1 MPGPTLTLGF
11 DAQVTVDGKV
21 VDGVFIIA
29 PEKKI
34 FGGHLTAEGK
44 GGISLTDLV
53 RSVAPALPEI
63 PLTIEIRD
71 VLFVCEQQEEGN
83 KYLFGIEAGA
93 KIDLA
98 DLPLAGPMIRKAL
111 PAGQA
116 VSIDDIQLLV
126 ASAEFKREEVLSVKK
141 TLPRDST
148 LPAPLPKGLNLSALA
163 RLGGEPIKLTLPI
176 AMGDGAESSKPAAPA
191 RSTGSKDPAPS
202 KTSQPAKSD
211 PTKWIQLHKT
221 LGPVLLERIGV
232 RYQEGTIWCMLDAS
246 LTLAGM
252 TFSVQGL
259 GAGLKLAERKPL
271 FHLDGMGLA
280 FANGPLE
287 ISGGLLKVSDSP
299 LQLDG
304 ALLIRA
310 EGLTISAIGSYAD
323 LNGTPSLFAFAA
335 LHKELGGPAFFFVT
349 GLAFGFGVNR
359 ALKLPTINEVQNFPL
374 IKAATDPSY
383 LGKNLDLRDISQ
395 KLNEYISPLPGNFWI
410 AAGVKFTSFGQIDS
424 FALLSV
430 SFGTQFQ
437 VALLGLSK
445 IQMPKP
451 PAPVIA
457 YAELAIKAVFT
468 PESGLL
474 SFEARLTE
482 NSYVLRKDF
491 KLRGGFAFYSW
502 FAGEHEGDFAVSLGG
517 YHPRFL
523 VPAHYPRPDLVEFYC
538 KTGDLT
544 IQGRCYFALCP
555 AAVMAGGG
563 LSMVYQSGG
572 IKAWFI
578 AYADFLVQWKPL
590 HYDIAI
596 GISVGVA
603 LSLTIGI
610 IRINMSVE
618 LSASVN
624 LYGPPLGGEARIS
637 LYIIT
642 FTVRFGEDRQLPP
655 PLTWES
661 SDSEKSF
668 AKSFLLNPDVN
679 RVLIA
684 DGLLQEVQHDQ
695 ETTRFVN
702 PHRLVLSC
710 RTQVPVTVARWNGGN
725 AAERSGLKINGADA
739 GKLAAPPWNTRLGVR
754 PMAKSQMVSQLDVSL
769 EPNVS
774 ASQDDKTKMQR
785 YLDQYIELS
794 LTTKNVPRALWATD
808 GLNTASPPQEQMIA
822 NALVGLEIKTK
833 AGPRPWE
840 TPALS
845 LKVLRYDRYRKICNY
860 AEVEPTVALPGS
872 SAAKTIPQTILENTV
887 ATRRSQ
893 IVAFLADTGRRI
905 MKAENIHLE
914 QLAKNAPY
922 MFQAMPARARVGQ
935 NPPRGY
941 LDT

>member
-1 MPGPTLTLGF
+1 LTLGL
-11 DAQVTVDGKV
+11 DAEVVVDGKV
-21 VDGVFIIA
+21 VDGVFVIV
-29 PEKKI
+29 PGTKI
-34 FGGHLTAEGK
+34 KVFGGNLNVR
-44 GGISLTDLV
+44 GGGGVSLTDLARQV
-53 RSVAPALPEI
+53 VPALPSI
-63 PLTIEIRD
+63 PLAIQIKD
-71 VLFVCEQQEEGN
+71 VLFVCEQTGQTN
-83 KYLFGIEAGA
+83 KYLFGFKAGA
-93 KIDLA
+93 RIDLA

-111 PAGQA
+111 PVDQT
-116 VSIDDIQLLV
+116 VTIDDIQLLV
-126 ASAEFKREEVLSVKK
+126 ASEGFDEDEVLIVNKSLRQD
-141 TLPRDST
+141 TR
-148 LPAPLPKGLNLSALA
+148 LPAVLPKGLNLSALA
-163 RLGGEPIKLTLPI
+163 KLGGEPIALALPV
-176 AMGDGAESSKPAAPA
+176 AVADSSQSTKPSPVARTTESQEPAPA
-191 RSTGSKDPAPS
+191 EASAAAS
-202 KTSQPAKSD
+202 SD

-232 RYQEGTIWCMLDAS
+232 KFQEGSIWCMLDAS

-271 FHLDGMGLA
+271 FHLDGVGLA
-280 FANGPLE
+280 FANGPIE
-287 ISGGLLKVSDSP
+287 ISGGLIKVSDSP
-299 LQLDG
+299 LRLDG
-304 ALLIRA
+304 ALLVRA

-359 ALKLPTINEVQNFPL
+359 TLKLPTINEVQNFPL
-374 IKAATDPSY
+374 VKAATDPNY

-395 KLNEYISPLPGNFWI
+395 KLGDYISPAAGNFWI

-424 FALLSV
+424 FALLAV

-457 YAELAIKAVFT
+457 YAELAIRAVFT
-468 PESGLL
+468 PASGLL

-502 FAGEHEGDFAVSLGG
+502 FAGEHEGDFVVSLGG

-610 IRINMSVE
+610 IRINLSVE

-637 LYIIT
+637 LYIVT
-642 FTVRFGEDRQLPP
+642 FTVRFGEDRQVPP
-655 PLTWES
+655 PLVWES
-661 SDSEKSF
+661 GDSEKSF
-668 AKSFLLNPDVN
+668 AKSFLLNPEVN

-684 DGLLQEVQHDQ
+684 EGLLEEVQHGG
-695 ETTRFVN
+695 ETARFVN
-702 PHRLVLSC
+702 PHRLALSC
-710 RTQVPVTVARWNGGN
+710 RTQVPATAVHWNGRN
-725 AAERSGLKINGADA
+725 ATEISGFKVNGRDA
-739 GKLAAPPWNTRLGVR
+739 SLVPVPWWNTTLGVR
-754 PMAKSQMVSQLDVSL
+754 PMAKSRMSSLLEVSL

-774 ASQDDKTKMQR
+774 ATEDDKTKMKR

-794 LTTKNVPRALWATD
+794 LTTKNLPRALWATD
-808 GLNTASPPQEQMIA
+808 GLNTAIPPHEQMIS

-840 TPALS
+840 TPALD
-845 LKVLRYDRYRKICNY
+845 LKVLSYDRYTKICKY
-860 AEVEPTVALPGS
+860 LEVRPTDALPGS
-872 SAAKTIPQTILENTV
+872 SAKKTISETV
-887 ATRRSQ
+887 RASAVANRRSQ
-893 IVAFLADTGRRI
+893 IVAVLVETGRRI
-905 MKAENIHLE
+905 MKAEDIRLE
-914 QLAKNAPY
+914 QLEKNAPY
-922 MFQAMPARARVGQ
+922 IFQVTPAKARVGQ
-935 NPPRGY
+935 YPPRGY
-941 LDT
+941 LET

>member
-1 MPGPTLTLGF
+1 MPSFTLGLN
-11 DAQVTVDGKV
+11 AEVVVDGKV
-21 VDGVFIIA
+21 VDGLLVIVPGTTI
-29 PEKKI
+29 KT
-34 FGGHLTAEGK
+34 FGGNMTVK
-44 GGISLTDLV
+44 GESGVSLTHLARQLV
-53 RSVAPALPEI
+53 PALPEI
-63 PLTIEIRD
+63 PLTIEVKD
-71 VLFVCEQQEEGN
+71 VLFVYEQEAQEH
-83 KYLFGIEAGA
+83 KYLFGLAAGA

-98 DLPLAGPMIRKAL
+98 DLPLAGPMIHKAL
-111 PAGQA
+111 PANQT
-116 VSIDDIQLLV
+116 VSIDQIQLLMT
-126 ASAEFKREEVLSVKK
+126 SAAFNEEEVSSAKK
-141 TLPRDST
+141 TLPRDRA
-148 LPAPLPKGLNLSALA
+148 LPAVLPKGLNLSALA
-163 RLGGEPIKLTLPI
+163 RLGGEPIELALPI
-176 AMGDGAESSKPAAPA
+176 AIADSQQNTNSPAPA
-191 RSTGSKDPAPS
+191 RTTNGTEPAPV
-202 KTSQPAKSD
+202 KAPEPARSD

-232 RYQEGTIWCMLDAS
+232 NYHEGTIWCMLDAS
-246 LTLAGM
+246 LTVAGM
-252 TFSVQGL
+252 TFSDQGL

-271 FHLDGMGLA
+271 FHLDGLGLA
-280 FANGPLE
+280 FANGPIE
-287 ISGGLLKVSDSP
+287 ISGGLIKVSDSP

-304 ALLIRA
+304 ALLVRA

-335 LHKELGGPAFFFVT
+335 LQKELGGPAFFFVT

-359 ALKLPTINEVQNFPL
+359 ALKLPAINEVQNFPL
-374 IKAATDPSY
+374 IKAATDPDY
-383 LGKNLDLRDISQ
+383 LGKKLDLRDISQ
-395 KLNEYISPLPGNFWI
+395 KLGDYMSPSAGNFWI

-437 VALLGLSK
+437 IALLGLSK
-445 IQMPKP
+445 IQMPRRGRL
-451 PAPVIA
+451 VIA

-502 FAGEHEGDFAVSLGG
+502 FGGEHEGDFVVSLGG

-538 KTGDLT
+538 KSGDVT

-603 LSLTIGI
+603 LSLSIGI
-610 IRINMSVE
+610 IRINLSVE

-642 FTVRFGEDRQLPP
+642 FTVRFGEDRQVPP
-655 PLTWES
+655 PLLWES
-661 SDSEKSF
+661 GDPEKSF
-668 AKSFLLNPDVN
+668 AKSFLTNPEVN

-684 DGLLQEVQHDQ
+684 DGLLDELQHAGQ
-695 ETTRFVN
+695 TTRFVN
-702 PHRLVLSC
+702 PHRLALSC
-710 RTQVPVTVARWNGGN
+710 RSQVPATVVRWNGK
-725 AAERSGLKINGADA
+725 SPTSFKVNGKDA
-739 GKLAAPPWNTRLGVR
+739 SQVSESWNTKLGVR
-754 PMAKSQMVSQLDVSL
+754 PMGKSQVYSRMEVTLK
-769 EPNVS
+769 PNVN
-774 ASQDDKTKMQR
+774 ASEDSIEKMEL
-785 YLDQYIELS
+785 YLNQYIELS
-794 LTTKNVPRALWATD
+794 LTTRNVPRALWATD
-808 GLNTASPPQEQMIA
+808 VLNMGTPPQDQMIS

-840 TPALS
+840 TPALD
-845 LKVLRYDRYRKICNY
+845 LEVLRYDRYEKICNY
-860 AEVEPTVALPGS
+860 LEVKPKDALPAS
-872 SAAKTIPQTILENTV
+872 SAKKTISETICAGEV
-887 ATRRSQ
+887 AKRRED
-893 IVAFLADTGRRI
+893 IVNILANTGRRI
-905 MKAENIHLE
+905 M
-914 QLAKNAPY
+914 QAKEINLGELKTNAVY
-922 MFQAMPARARVGQ
+922 VFQAMPAKACVGQ
-935 NPPRGY
+935 YPPRGY

>member
-1 MPGPTLTLGF
+1 MPDLTLGF
-11 DAQVTVDGKV
+11 DAEMAVGGRV
-21 VDGVFIIA
+21 VNGVFTIA
-29 PEKKI
+29 PGSAIKA
-34 FGGHLTAEGK
+34 FGGNLKVKDGSAGVDLIE
-44 GGISLTDLV
+44 LV
-53 RSVAPALPEI
+53 RSILTDFPDIGLKLEI
-63 PLTIEIRD
+63 KD
-71 VLFVCEQQEEGN
+71 VLFASVQAQEN
-83 KYLFGIEAGA
+83 KYIFGLNIGVN
-93 KIDLA
+93 INLT
-98 DLPLAGPMIRKAL
+98 DLPLAGPMIQKAL
-111 PAGQA
+111 PAGQT
-116 VSIDDIQLLV
+116 VSIDEIQLLV
-126 ASAEFKREEVLSVKK
+126 ASEGFTQEEMPYLKKALS
-141 TLPRDST
+141 PDNA
-148 LPAPLPKGLNLSALA
+148 LPAELPKGFNLSALA
-163 RLGGEPIKLTLPI
+163 RLGGEPIELTLPI
-176 AMGDGAESSKPAAPA
+176 AAGDVSDGK
-191 RSTGSKDPAPS
+191 
-202 KTSQPAKSD
+202 KTSALASTTAGDEPSPAKASD
-211 PTKWIQLHKT
+211 SAKWIQLHKS

-232 RYQEGTIWCMLDAS
+232 KYQEGSIWCMLDAS
-246 LTLAGM
+246 LTVAGM
-252 TFSVQGL
+252 TFSLQGL
-259 GAGLKLAERKPL
+259 GAGLKIAERKPL

-280 FANGPLE
+280 FANGPIE

-335 LHKELGGPAFFFVT
+335 LQKELGGPAFFFVT

-359 ALKLPTINEVQNFPL
+359 ALKLPAINEVQNFPL
-374 IKAATDPSY
+374 IKAATDPDY
-383 LGKNLDLRDISQ
+383 LGKKLDLRDISQ
-395 KLNEYISPLPGNFWI
+395 KLGDYMSPSAGNFWI

-437 VALLGLSK
+437 IALLGLSK
-445 IQMPKP
+445 IQMPRRGRL
-451 PAPVIA
+451 VIA

-502 FAGEHEGDFAVSLGG
+502 FGGEHEGDFVVSLGG

-538 KTGDLT
+538 KSGDVT

-603 LSLTIGI
+603 LSLSIGI
-610 IRINMSVE
+610 IRINLSVE

-642 FTVRFGEDRQLPP
+642 FTVRFGEDRQVPP
-655 PLTWES
+655 PLLWES
-661 SDSEKSF
+661 GDPEKSF
-668 AKSFLLNPDVN
+668 AKSFLTNPEVN

-684 DGLLQEVQHDQ
+684 DGLLDELQHAGQ
-695 ETTRFVN
+695 TTRFVN

-710 RTQVPVTVARWNGGN
+710 RSQVPATVVRWNGK
-725 AAERSGLKINGADA
+725 SPTSFKVNGKDA
-739 GKLAAPPWNTRLGVR
+739 SQVSESWNTKLGVR
-754 PMAKSQMVSQLDVSL
+754 PMGKSQVYSRMEVTLK
-769 EPNVS
+769 PNVN
-774 ASQDDKTKMQR
+774 ASEDSIEKMEL
-785 YLDQYIELS
+785 YLNQYIELS
-794 LTTKNVPRALWATD
+794 LTTRNVPRALWATD
-808 GLNTASPPQEQMIA
+808 VLNMGTPPQDQMIS

-840 TPALS
+840 TPALD
-845 LKVLRYDRYRKICNY
+845 LEVLRYDRYEKICNY
-860 AEVEPTVALPGS
+860 LEVKPKDALPAS
-872 SAAKTIPQTILENTV
+872 SAKKTISETICAGEV
-887 ATRRSQ
+887 AKRRED
-893 IVAFLADTGRRI
+893 IVNILANTGRRI
-905 MKAENIHLE
+905 M
-914 QLAKNAPY
+914 QAKEINLGELKTNAVY
-922 MFQAMPARARVGQ
+922 VFQAMPAKACVGQ
-935 NPPRGY
+935 YPPRGY

>member
-1 MPGPTLTLGF
+1 MPSFTLGLN
-11 DAQVTVDGKV
+11 AEVVVDGKV
-21 VDGVFIIA
+21 VDGLLVIVPGTTI
-29 PEKKI
+29 KT
-34 FGGHLTAEGK
+34 FGGNMTVK
-44 GGISLTDLV
+44 GESGVSLTHLARQLV
-53 RSVAPALPEI
+53 PALPEI
-63 PLTIEIRD
+63 PLTIEVKD
-71 VLFVCEQQEEGN
+71 VLFVYEQEAQEH
-83 KYLFGIEAGA
+83 KYLFGLAAGA

-98 DLPLAGPMIRKAL
+98 DLPLAGPMIHKAL
-111 PAGQA
+111 PANQT
-116 VSIDDIQLLV
+116 VSIDQIQLLMT
-126 ASAEFKREEVLSVKK
+126 SAAFNEEEVSSAKK
-141 TLPRDST
+141 TLPRDRA
-148 LPAPLPKGLNLSALA
+148 LPAVLPKGLNLSALA
-163 RLGGEPIKLTLPI
+163 RLGGEPIELALPI
-176 AMGDGAESSKPAAPA
+176 AIADSQQNTNSPAPA
-191 RSTGSKDPAPS
+191 RTTNGTEPAPV
-202 KTSQPAKSD
+202 KAPEPARSD

-232 RYQEGTIWCMLDAS
+232 NYHEGTIWCMLDAS
-246 LTLAGM
+246 LTVAGM

-271 FHLDGMGLA
+271 FHLDGLGLA
-280 FANGPLE
+280 FANGPIE
-287 ISGGLLKVSDSP
+287 ISGGLIKVSDSP

-304 ALLIRA
+304 ALLVRA

-335 LHKELGGPAFFFVT
+335 LQKELGGPAFFFVT

-359 ALKLPTINEVQNFPL
+359 SLKLPTINEVQNFPL
-374 IKAATDPSY
+374 VRAATDPNY

-395 KLNEYISPLPGNFWI
+395 KLGDYMSPAAGNFWI

-437 VALLGLSK
+437 IALLGLSK
-445 IQMPKP
+445 IQIPKP
-451 PAPVIA
+451 PAAVIA

-502 FAGEHEGDFAVSLGG
+502 FAGEHEGDFVVSLGG

-538 KTGDLT
+538 KTGDVT

-572 IKAWFI
+572 IKAWFV

-610 IRINMSVE
+610 IRINLSVE

-624 LYGPPLGGEARIS
+624 LYGPPLGGEATIS

-642 FTVRFGEDRQLPP
+642 FTVRFGEDRQIPP
-655 PLTWES
+655 PLAWES
-661 SDSEKSF
+661 SDPEKSF

-684 DGLLQEVQHDQ
+684 DGLLQEVQHDG

-710 RTQVPVTVARWNGGN
+710 RTQVPATAVRWNDPN
-725 AAERSGLKINGADA
+725 PTKPAFKVNGRDA
-739 GKLAAPPWNTRLGVR
+739 GPAPLWNTKLGVR
-754 PMAKSQMVSQLDVSL
+754 SMGKSQMFSLLDLKL
-769 EPNVS
+769 EPNVNV
-774 ASQDDKTKMQR
+774 AEADKAKMR
-785 YLDQYIELS
+785 KYLDQYIELS
-794 LTTKNVPRALWATD
+794 LTTRNVPCALWATD
-808 GLNTASPPQEQMIA
+808 PLNKGTPPRDQMIP
-822 NALVGLEIKTK
+822 NALVGVEISTK
-833 AGPRPWE
+833 AGPRPWQ
-840 TPALS
+840 TPVLD
-845 LKVLRYDRYRKICNY
+845 LKVLSYDRYPKTCAY
-860 AEVEPTVALPGS
+860 TEVKPRQALPGS
-872 SAAKTIPQTILENTV
+872 SAAKTISETV
-887 ATRRSQ
+887 CESDVTRKRSR
-893 IVAFLADTGRRI
+893 IVAFLARTGRRI
-905 MKAENIHLE
+905 MKPEDIHLE
-914 QLAKNAPY
+914 QLQKDAPY
-922 MFQAMPARARVGQ
+922 IFQVMPAKACVGQ
-935 NPPRGY
+935 YPPRGY